1 MKLLDYYKK
10 YLNEDIVK
18 VEEIYCSMNL
28 TDDTSGIE
36 FFDRVTYRSGKQEYY
51 ISTFQY
57 DHSLNNP
64 VDFPEE
70 WLEIAIITDQSD
82 FILPDNVDSIL
93 NGKGW

>member
-1 MKLLDYYKK
+1 MKLLDYYKN
-10 YLNEDIVK
+10 YLNKDIVK

-36 FFDRVTYRSGKQEYY
+36 FFDRVTCSNGKQEYY
-51 ISTFQY
+51 IATFQY
-57 DHSLNNP
+57 DHSLENP

-70 WLEIAIITDQSD
+70 WLKVADITDQSD